1 MDRIELNGKNGP
13 KWTKMEE
20 SGGMDQSEP
29 NWTKMDRY
37 GLKCTR
43 VPIYYLYLLKLIKMT
58 YNLSMYVRAKLDP
71 ST

>member
-1 MDRIELNGKNGP
+1 
-13 KWTKMEE
+13 MEE

-29 NWTKMDRY
+29 NWTKMNRY